1 MKSKTIKSGGVL
13 QTQKLAVNLAK
24 TLIVGDILCLYG
36 NLGSGKTTFVQA
48 LAKSLGINK
57 RIISPTFIMIR
68 QYKINRYNFYHI
80 DLYRTKT
87 KEDLLSLGMDEILKD
102 KNNIIAIEW
111 AENLLDLLP
120 QKRIDLKFEYIDDNS
135 RRIKMEA
142 YE

>member
-1 MKSKTIKSGGVL
+1 MKSKTIESNGVL

-24 TLIVGDILCLYG
+24 TLIAGDILCLYG
-36 NLGSGKTTFVQA
+36 NLGSGKTTFVQS
-48 LAKSLGINK
+48 LAKGLGINK

-120 QKRIDLKFEYIDDNS
+120 KERIDLKFEYINENS
-135 RRIKMEA
+135 RKITITKLI
-142 YE
+142 